1 MTTRGL
7 DPHPGSH
14 TVVALDESV
23 RIGGSPEGED
33 QPIGILNSCPAHE
46 LSALPIAADFSTE

>member
-1 MTTRGL
+1 MAVEQTSQSG
-7 DPHPGSH
+7 
-14 TVVALDESV
+14 AESV
-23 RIGGSPEGED
+23 RTGGSPGGED